1 MYQNVLS
8 FPDRLTGR
16 RVSHALVA
24 DSKLWSPAQHHAQI
38 KRPLDLIKAK
48 ARFFAQRS
56 PH

>member
-1 MYQNVLS
+1 MYKKVLS

-16 RVSHALVA
+16 RVSLALVS
-24 DSKLWSPAQHHAQI
+24 DGKLRSPAQHRAQI
-38 KRPLDLIKAK
+38 KRPLDHIKAE